1 MARFDDTDDT
11 ALHRVPLARPGGSP
25 SGARTRREACGDT
38 DDTIDTIDTGDTGDT
53 IDTGDTG
60 DTIDTGDT
68 TRARDD
74 RADPTRRRRAG
85 STSDPVC
92 ARRQSV
98 ARTRL

>member
-53 IDTGDTG
+53 IDTGDT
-60 DTIDTGDT
+60 